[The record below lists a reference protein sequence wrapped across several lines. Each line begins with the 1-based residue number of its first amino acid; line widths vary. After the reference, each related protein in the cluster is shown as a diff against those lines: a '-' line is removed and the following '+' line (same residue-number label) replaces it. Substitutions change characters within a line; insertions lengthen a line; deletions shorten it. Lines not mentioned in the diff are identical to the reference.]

1 MIASIYNLSYFHME
15 KGHAI
20 LHLNRLINTSLYC
33 VLPKDEKDYITKE
46 SEKFARVD
54 KILFIKLEKCVLIH
68 YKNIKRSQLPIS
80 KNKVSD

>member
-1 MIASIYNLSYFHME
+1 M
-15 KGHAI
+15 
-20 LHLNRLINTSLYC
+20 
-33 VLPKDEKDYITKE
+33 PKDEKDYITKE

>member
-1 MIASIYNLSYFHME
+1 M
-15 KGHAI
+15 
-20 LHLNRLINTSLYC
+20 NTSLYN